1 MLFFALA
8 KGSLASFRLASA
20 KDREQAGGDHTYAAR
35 FCAFRLLCADVRT
48 SLTSLQLSFVLL
60 SREASELSPGSR
72 SLLPAASRTC
82 NIALLGGLC

>member
-1 MLFFALA
+1 MLFFALTE
-8 KGSLASFRLASA
+8 GSLASLRLAFV
-20 KDREQAGGDHTYAAR
+20 KGGEQAGRNHTYAAR

-48 SLTSLQLSFVLL
+48 PLASLQLSFVLL